1 MTNEPTLRET
11 IRQIIKE
18 VLEEELNEMTTTGD
32 VAGYNVPMA
41 FQGNVPKNIAR
52 KKGIAQQLGMMLTKR
67 GEQDLKRPA
76 DKLVE
81 SANPY
86 YAYKKDESATP
97 QQKIAKAITELNRSI
112 LQIERVVKMNS
123 RLQTESGITNEAL
136 YRRTQQGLLKLESR
150 LLHLAGRIREIRGK

>member
-41 FQGNVPKNIAR
+41 FQGNVPKNVTR
-52 KKGIAQQLGMMLTKR
+52 KKGIAQQLGMKLTKR

-81 SANPY
+81 GADPY

-123 RLQTESGITNEAL
+123 RLQTESGIANEAL